1 MDLGLK
7 LKTARQALEM
17 LKAIKKELFSIIVRD
32 ASIQRFEYTFEAI
45 WKTLKVYL
53 LQIEGIVCNSPKK
66 CFREALKVGLLTP
79 DQTQRFLEMT
89 DDRNMTSHT
98 YYEEIAQQIY
108 AKIDAYIELMEI
120 LLERLEDAV
129 NY

>member
-7 LKTARQALEM
+7 LKTARQALET
-17 LKAIKKELFSIIVRD
+17 LKAIKKEPFSIIVRD